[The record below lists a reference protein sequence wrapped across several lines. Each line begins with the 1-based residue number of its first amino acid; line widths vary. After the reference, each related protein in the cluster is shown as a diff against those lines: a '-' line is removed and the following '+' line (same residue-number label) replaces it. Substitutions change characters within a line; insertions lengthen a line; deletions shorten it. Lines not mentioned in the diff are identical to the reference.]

1 MLGSQRG
8 TQRAWQDT
16 IDRLK
21 EAGDWEAAAALW
33 DARAENERLKNA
45 IRRLAEQDATL
56 SVCDGAVTVTM
67 DGTLTDAER
76 AATDMAT
83 ARLSAANAWLQDE
96 IKRLRITDEE
106 RTAIEV
112 AAGDYLY
119 HQDPGGRAQHIRQ
132 TLLGLLE
139 RTK

>member
-1 MLGSQRG
+1 
-8 TQRAWQDT
+8 
-16 IDRLK
+16 
-21 EAGDWEAAAALW
+21 
-33 DARAENERLKNA
+33 
-45 IRRLAEQDATL
+45 
-56 SVCDGAVTVTM
+56 
-67 DGTLTDAER
+67 
-76 AATDMAT
+76 
-83 ARLSAANAWLQDE
+83 
-96 IKRLRITDEE
+96 LRITDEE

>member
-1 MLGSQRG
+1 
-8 TQRAWQDT
+8 
-16 IDRLK
+16 
-21 EAGDWEAAAALW
+21 
-33 DARAENERLKNA
+33 
-45 IRRLAEQDATL
+45 
-56 SVCDGAVTVTM
+56 
-67 DGTLTDAER
+67 
-76 AATDMAT
+76 MAT